1 MRARSRRIAVVCA
14 LGLTAWAAVA
24 VVARAQAPATPADF
38 RARVDAISKEIHASV
53 VDVRRDIHRN
63 PELGFRETR
72 TAALVADRLR
82 ALKFDAV
89 RTGVGRTGVVGTL
102 KGGKPGPVVAI
113 RADMDALP
121 VPELIDVPY
130 KSIVPNVKHACGH
143 DGHTSIALGVAEIF
157 SRLRADLPGTVV
169 FLFQPAEEGDPDG
182 GPSGARRVLDD
193 WPLQNPT
200 PTAIFGLHVQP
211 ELTVGQ
217 IGAISGPA
225 MASSDRFAAKIIGKQ
240 SHGAQPHTGIDPV
253 PIAAEIVS
261 AFQTIPARQI
271 DARSPTVVT
280 VGTINGGSRY
290 NIVADSVTLTG
301 TVRTLDPAGPANVRA
316 RMEAILKGVT
326 SSRDASYTFE
336 YTNNAPPVVNNPAL
350 VAASLPALRAVSG
363 VTVTSPLPQMVA
375 EDFSYYQ
382 QKIPGFYF
390 FLGVANPAKKITAMW
405 HTEYFDLDEDALLI
419 GMRAMAAVTADY
431 LFRQ

>member
-1 MRARSRRIAVVCA
+1 MRLRLLPIIAAAFTVTAVSTLGAQALRTPEAFRSRI
-14 LGLTAWAAVA
+14 
-24 VVARAQAPATPADF
+24 
-38 RARVDAISKEIHASV
+38 DAIAKEIHPAIIAI
-53 VDVRRDIHRN
+53 RRDIHQH

-82 ALKFDAV
+82 ALKFDDV
-89 RTGVGRTGVVGTL
+89 RTGVGKTGVVGTL
-102 KGGKPGPVVAI
+102 KGGRPGPVVAI

-130 KSIVPNVKHACGH
+130 KSLVPNVKHACGH
-143 DGHTSIALGVAEIF
+143 DGHTSMALGVAEIF

-182 GPSGARRVLDD
+182 GPSGARRVLED

-211 ELTVGQ
+211 EMMVGQ

-225 MASSDRFAAKIIGKQ
+225 MASSDRFTAKIIGKQ
-240 SHGAQPHTGIDPV
+240 AHGAQPHTGIDPV

-261 AFQTIPARQI
+261 AFQTIPARMI

-290 NIVADSVTLTG
+290 NIVADSVTLSG
-301 TVRTLDPAGPANVRA
+301 TVRSLDPAGPDAIKA
-316 RMEAILKGVT
+316 KMDAILKGVT
-326 SSRDASYTFE
+326 SSRGATYEFDYAR
-336 YTNNAPPVVNNPAL
+336 NAPAVVNDPAL
-350 VAASLPALRAVSG
+350 VAASIPALKAVAGAG
-363 VTVTSPLPQMVA
+363 VISPLPQMVS

-419 GMRAMAAVTADY
+419 GMRAMATVTADY

>member
-1 MRARSRRIAVVCA
+1 MRLRMLLIVSAMLAV
-14 LGLTAWAAVA
+14 TAASSL
-24 VVARAQAPATPADF
+24 RAQAPRTPDAF
-38 RARVDAISKEIHASV
+38 RARIDAIAKEIHPAV
-53 VDVRRDIHRN
+53 VAMRRDIHMH

-82 ALKFDAV
+82 ALKFDDV
-89 RTGVGRTGVVGTL
+89 RTGVGKTGVVGTL

-130 KSIVPNVKHACGH
+130 KSLVPNVKHACGH
-143 DGHTSIALGVAEIF
+143 DGHTSMALGVAEIF

-182 GPSGARRVLDD
+182 GPSGARRVLED

-211 ELTVGQ
+211 EMTVGQ

-225 MASSDRFAAKIIGKQ
+225 MASSDRFTAKIVGKQ
-240 SHGAQPHTGIDPV
+240 AHGAQPHTGIDPV

-301 TVRTLDPAGPANVRA
+301 TVRSLDPAGPDVVKAK
-316 RMEAILKGVT
+316 MEAILKGVT
-326 SSRDASYTFE
+326 ESRGASYTFD
-336 YTNNAPPVVNNPAL
+336 YQRNAPAVVNDPAL
-350 VAASLPALRAVSG
+350 VAASIPALKAVAGAG
-363 VTVTSPLPQMVA
+363 VISPLPQMVS

-419 GMRAMAAVTADY
+419 GMRAMATVVADY
-431 LFRQ
+431 LHRP

>member
-1 MRARSRRIAVVCA
+1 MTVRALVAGLALVV
-14 LGLTAWAAVA
+14 GLTSQPA
-24 VVARAQAPATPADF
+24 AQAPSTPGAL
-38 RARVDAISKEIHASV
+38 RSRIDAIAAEIDPAIIV
-53 VDVRRDIHRN
+53 IRRDIHRN
-63 PELGFRETR
+63 PELGFREKR

-82 ALKFDAV
+82 ALKFDDV
-89 RTGVGRTGVVGTL
+89 RTGVGVTGVVGTL

-130 KSIVPNVKHACGH
+130 KSLVPNVKHACGH
-143 DGHTSIALGVAEIF
+143 DGHTAMALGVAEIF

-200 PTAIFGLHVQP
+200 PAAIFGLHVQP
-211 ELTVGQ
+211 EMPVGQ
-217 IGAISGPA
+217 IGWMSGPA
-225 MASSDRFAAKIIGKQ
+225 MASSDRFTAKIIGKQ
-240 SHGAQPHTGIDPV
+240 THGAMPHTGIDPV

-271 DARSPTVVT
+271 DARLPTVVT

-301 TVRTLDPAGPANVRA
+301 TVRSLSKDGPAQVKA

-326 SSRDASYTFE
+326 QSRDASYTFD
-336 YTNNAPPVVNNPAL
+336 YQMNAPVVFNDPEL
-350 VAASLPALRAVSG
+350 VAASLPALRSVVG
-363 VTVTSPLPQMVA
+363 DKLMNPLPQMVA
-375 EDFSYYQ
+375 EDFAYYQ
-382 QKIPGFYF
+382 QRIPGFYF
-390 FLGVANPAKKITAMW
+390 FLGVANPARNITAMW
-405 HTEYFDLDEDALLI
+405 HTEYFDLDEAALGI
-419 GMRAMAAVTADY
+419 GMRAMATVVADY
-431 LFRQ
+431 LHRAQR